1 MQLGLV
7 TYNIAKDWDLPT
19 IIERCPRLGFEG
31 VELRTTHA
39 HGVEDTL
46 SSGQRADV
54 RRRFSDSAVELVG
67 LGTIF
72 EYHALDPAVV
82 RENVEGTKRYA
93 QLAADVGASG
103 IKVRPNGHQE
113 EAGVPRE
120 QTLEQIGDALR
131 ECGPAAA
138 DCGIDIR
145 LEMHGTVADA
155 RDIRR
160 IMDTADHPSVRVC
173 WNSNPVDVKD
183 GSVARDFALM
193 RDLITL
199 VHIHDLTD
207 EGYPWAELFSLL
219 RERSY
224 DGFCL
229 AEIQESGDPERVLT
243 YFRSLFHAYGG

>member
-1 MQLGLV
+1 MRLGLV

-19 IIERCPRLGFEG
+19 ILERSPRLGYEG
-31 VELRTTHA
+31 VELRTTHL

-46 SSGQRADV
+46 SSSERAEV
-54 RRRFSDSAVELVG
+54 RRRFADSPLELVG

-93 QLAADVGASG
+93 QLAADVGAGG

-120 QTLEQIGDALR
+120 RTLDQIGNALR

-138 DCGIDIR
+138 DCGVTIR

-183 GSVARDFALM
+183 GSVAHDFALM
-193 RDLITL
+193 QDLIGL

-207 EGYPWAELFSLL
+207 EGYPWPELFSLL
-219 RERSY
+219 RGRGYE
-224 DGFCL
+224 GFCL
-229 AEIQESGDPERVLT
+229 AEIQESSDPERVLT
-243 YFRSLFHAYGG
+243 YFRSLYRAYGG

>member
-1 MQLGLV
+1 MRLGLV
-7 TYNIAKDWDLPT
+7 TYNIAKDWDLST
-19 IIERCPRLGFEG
+19 ILERSPRLGYEG
-31 VELRTTHA
+31 VELRTTHL

-46 SSGQRADV
+46 SSGERGEV
-54 RRRFSDSAVELVG
+54 RRRFADSPLELVG

-93 QLAADVGASG
+93 QLAADVGAGG

-120 QTLEQIGDALR
+120 HTLDQIGNALR

-138 DCGIDIR
+138 DCGVEIR

-183 GSVARDFALM
+183 GSVAHDFALM
-193 RDLITL
+193 QDLIGL

-207 EGYPWAELFSLL
+207 AGYPWPELFSLL
-219 RERSY
+219 RGRGY
-224 DGFCL
+224 AGFCL
-229 AEIQESGDPERVLT
+229 AEIQESSDPERVLT
-243 YFRSLFHAYGG
+243 YFRSLYRAYGG

>member
-1 MQLGLV
+1 MRLGLV
-7 TYNIAKDWDLPT
+7 TYNIAMDWDLST
-19 IIERCPRLGFEG
+19 IIERCPRLGYEG

-46 SSGQRADV
+46 SSAERAEV
-54 RRRFSDSAVELVG
+54 RRRFADSAVELVG

-93 QLAADVGASG
+93 QLAADIGAGG

-113 EAGVPRE
+113 AAGVPRE
-120 QTLEQIGDALR
+120 YTLEQIGNALR

-138 DCGIDIR
+138 DCGVTIR

-155 RDIRR
+155 RDICR
-160 IMDTADHPSVRVC
+160 IMDTADHPNVRVC

-183 GSVARDFALM
+183 GSVAHDFALM
-193 RDLITL
+193 QNLIGL

-207 EGYPWAELFSLL
+207 EGYPWAELFGLL
-219 RERSY
+219 RGCDY
-224 DGFCL
+224 AGFCL
-229 AEIQESGDPERVLT
+229 AEIQASSDPERVLT
-243 YFRSLFHAYGG
+243 YFRSLYRAYGG